1 MLRWIRGNLE
11 NFTAENDFI
20 VTDVEVLT
28 KDLFETFGEL
38 YPKL

>member
-1 MLRWIRGNLE
+1 MLRWIRGSLE

-28 KDLFETFGEL
+28 KDLETWRIIS
-38 YPKL
+38 KVMI